1 MSDLLRH
8 LPLRD
13 LLLALGLRHRDPE
26 SRTAGPYAKEIL
38 QGDEVVFT
46 GTAWQVLVWL
56 RETGRI
62 DW

>member
-13 LLLALGLRHRDPE
+13 LLLALGLRHRVPE
-26 SRTAGPYAKEIL
+26 SLGAGVYTREIL